1 MRAIALTVALLSP
14 WLRPTEEEYLD
25 GYATYMDYGVMDKVI
40 SNRGLQWSDGVAL
53 NRAGDRGREVWL
65 LWGDGTISGPLK
77 VVDCAQRIHFGRRE
91 QWGHVVEVSAEL
103 AQERGF
109 YGIGK
114 EPVTVL
120 FEAPERMWH

>member
-40 SNRGLQWSDGVAL
+40 SNRGLQWPDGVAL

-65 LWGDGTISGPLK
+65 LWGDGSISGPLK
-77 VVDCAQRIHFGRRE
+77 VVDCAQRDHFARKE
-91 QWGHVVEVSAEL
+91 KWGHVVEVSAEL

-109 YGIGK
+109 YGVGK
-114 EPVTVL
+114 VPVSVL
-120 FEAPERMWH
+120 FEAPKERWH